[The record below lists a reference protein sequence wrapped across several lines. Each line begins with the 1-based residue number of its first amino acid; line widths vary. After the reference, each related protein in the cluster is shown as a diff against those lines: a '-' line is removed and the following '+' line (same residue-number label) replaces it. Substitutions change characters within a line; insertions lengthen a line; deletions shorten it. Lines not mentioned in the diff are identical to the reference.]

1 MHHRREGEGEGRTSP
16 AGSEEFDVD
25 GSVAVRFGNAQI
37 AAVAAQDP
45 PQVAQLCSALPR
57 QRGGPVLGRR
67 STSLDA

>member
-1 MHHRREGEGEGRTSP
+1 
-16 AGSEEFDVD
+16 
-25 GSVAVRFGNAQI
+25 
-37 AAVAAQDP
+37 VAAQDP